1 MDVKRII
8 EKYDIEE
15 YFDGGKER
23 KIRLWAKPS
32 EEDLEFV
39 KIHKAEILAEL
50 DRIKVA
56 EEEDR
61 IHRHEVIICGWEAS
75 THYVDD
81 RKDLSKEID
90 RIFESCGSW
99 TGCTREDIAEQVT
112 RKLAIDAKKVEEEK
126 AAEEEERKRQAEK
139 EARKAKFE
147 VIRTHEVQQ
156 CKGYDVD
163 GYADVTIRCV
173 ANGEEIRVVE
183 RNIFDFGHYG
193 YPYERKG
200 TDAALDRK
208 NWSELERE
216 AVAWIEEFGPIKNKN
231 MRM

>member
-1 MDVKRII
+1 M
-8 EKYDIEE
+8 
-15 YFDGGKER
+15 
-23 KIRLWAKPS
+23 
-32 EEDLEFV
+32 
-39 KIHKAEILAEL
+39 
-50 DRIKVA
+50 
-56 EEEDR
+56 
-61 IHRHEVIICGWEAS
+61 
-75 THYVDD
+75 
-81 RKDLSKEID
+81 
-90 RIFESCGSW
+90 
-99 TGCTREDIAEQVT
+99 
-112 RKLAIDAKKVEEEK
+112 
-126 AAEEEERKRQAEK
+126 
-139 EARKAKFE
+139 
-147 VIRTHEVQQ
+147 IRTHEVQQ

-208 NWSELERE
+208 NWSELERD